1 MIKNMMKFL
10 LAILVVALVFGCQKN
25 EKGSKVYV
33 GTNAEFAPF
42 EYREGKNIVGFDID
56 LIKEI
61 GRISGFEIEF
71 VDMQFDGLL
80 PALESGKIDLIIS
93 GMTATEDR
101 KKFVDFSSPY
111 YSTKQAILVYQD
123 EQKIQSFDDLVGRK
137 VGVVLGFTGDI
148 LVSRIPNIQSQKF
161 NAASEVILALK
172 SKKIEAVVMDYE
184 TAKNYAKQNSE
195 LKLVQTDFASEEYAI
210 AMRKENE
217 ELLGKIN
224 QAIKQIKENGFYDGL
239 IAKYF
244 Q

>member
-10 LAILVVALVFGCQKN
+10 LDILVVALVFGCQKN

-33 GTNAEFAPF
+33 GTNVEFAPF

-61 GRISGFEIEF
+61 ARISGFEIEF

-148 LVSRIPNIQSQKF
+148 LVSKIPNIQSQKF

-210 AMRKENE
+210 AMRKGNE

>member
-1 MIKNMMKFL
+1 M
-10 LAILVVALVFGCQKN
+10 
-25 EKGSKVYV
+25 
-33 GTNAEFAPF
+33 
-42 EYREGKNIVGFDID
+42 
-56 LIKEI
+56 
-61 GRISGFEIEF
+61 
-71 VDMQFDGLL
+71 
-80 PALESGKIDLIIS
+80 
-93 GMTATEDR
+93 
-101 KKFVDFSSPY
+101 
-111 YSTKQAILVYQD
+111 
-123 EQKIQSFDDLVGRK
+123 VGRK

-148 LVSRIPNIQSQKF
+148 LVSKIPNIQSQKF

-210 AMRKENE
+210 AMRKGNE

>member
-1 MIKNMMKFL
+1 MIKNMMKFV

-25 EKGSKVYV
+25 EKVSKVYV

-61 GRISGFEIEF
+61 ARISGFEIEF
-71 VDMQFDGLL
+71 VNMQFDGLL

-148 LVSRIPNIQSQKF
+148 LVSKIPNIQSQKF

-210 AMRKENE
+210 AMRKGND
-217 ELLGKIN
+217 ELSGKIN
-224 QAIKQIKENGFYDGL
+224 QAVKQIKELRFYDGL
-239 IAKYF
+239 IVKYVH
-244 Q
+244 

>member
-1 MIKNMMKFL
+1 MIKNVMKFL
-10 LAILVVALVFGCQKN
+10 LAVLVVALVFGCQKN
-25 EKGSKVYV
+25 EKDSKVYV

-61 GRISGFEIEF
+61 ARISGFEIEF

-148 LVSRIPNIQSQKF
+148 LVSKIPNIQSQKF

-210 AMRKENE
+210 AMRKGNE

>member
-10 LAILVVALVFGCQKN
+10 LAILVVALIFGCQKN

-61 GRISGFEIEF
+61 ARISGFEIEF

-111 YSTKQAILVYQD
+111 YSTKQASLVDQD
-123 EQKIQSFDDLVGRK
+123 EPKIQSLDDLVGRK
-137 VGVVLGFTGDI
+137 CGVGLELTGDI
-148 LVSRIPNIQSQKF
+148 LVSKRPNMQSQKCIVV
-161 NAASEVILALK
+161 SEMSVDLT
-172 SKKIEAVVMDYE
+172 SK
-184 TAKNYAKQNSE
+184 
-195 LKLVQTDFASEEYAI
+195 
-210 AMRKENE
+210 
-217 ELLGKIN
+217 
-224 QAIKQIKENGFYDGL
+224 
-239 IAKYF
+239 
-244 Q
+244 

>member
-1 MIKNMMKFL
+1 MKFL
-10 LAILVVALVFGCQKN
+10 LAVLVVALVFGCQKN
-25 EKGSKVYV
+25 EKDSKVYV

-61 GRISGFEIEF
+61 ARISGFEIEF

-148 LVSRIPNIQSQKF
+148 LVSKIPNIQSQKF

-210 AMRKENE
+210 AMRKGNE

>member
-1 MIKNMMKFL
+1 
-10 LAILVVALVFGCQKN
+10 
-25 EKGSKVYV
+25 
-33 GTNAEFAPF
+33 
-42 EYREGKNIVGFDID
+42 
-56 LIKEI
+56 
-61 GRISGFEIEF
+61 
-71 VDMQFDGLL
+71 
-80 PALESGKIDLIIS
+80 
-93 GMTATEDR
+93 MTATEDR
-101 KKFVDFSSPY
+101 KKFVDFSCPY

-123 EQKIQSFDDLVGRK
+123 EQKIQNFDDLVGRK
-137 VGVVLGFTGDI
+137 VGVVLGFTGVI
-148 LVSRIPNIQSQKF
+148 LVSKIPNIQSQKF
-161 NAASEVILALK
+161 NAAPEVILALK

-210 AMRKENE
+210 AMRKGNE

>member
-1 MIKNMMKFL
+1 MIKNMMKFV

-25 EKGSKVYV
+25 EKVSKVYV

-61 GRISGFEIEF
+61 ARISGFEIEF

-148 LVSRIPNIQSQKF
+148 LVSKIPNIQSQKF

-210 AMRKENE
+210 AMRKGNE

-224 QAIKQIKENGFYDGL
+224 QAIKQIK
-239 IAKYF
+239 
-244 Q
+244 